1 MPQAHRL
8 HPAFVEVL
16 DAVFNEAAEQGI
28 SVRITSSY
36 RSIAEQKRL
45 FARFGAG
52 RAAQPGSSFHNYGLA
67 VDISASPPDGL
78 EEVGLIAEQHGLRWG
93 GRFTG
98 GMREPWHIDA
108 GGFITIAEAQAEV
121 SPRDLVEVA

>member
-8 HPAFVEVL
+8 HPAFADVL
-16 DAVFNEAAEQGI
+16 DAVFDEAAEAGI

-36 RSIAEQKRL
+36 RSITEQKSL
-45 FARFGAG
+45 FRKFGAG
-52 RAAQPGSSFHNYGLA
+52 RAAQPGQSFHNYGLA
-67 VDISASPPDGL
+67 VDISASPSWGL
-78 EEVGLIAEQHGLRWG
+78 DEVGLIAEQHGLRWG

-108 GGFITIAEAQAEV
+108 GGFITIAEAQATV
-121 SPRDLVEVA
+121 SPRDLVDVA